1 MPKVDVSINGRSYAV
16 ACDEGQQ
23 DRVREL
29 AGMVDSRVKQLVG
42 PGPVGGIGETQILV
56 LAGLMLADE
65 LSETRAAQVAQG
77 QGSQGKPAAAAQP
90 TLSAEDEELLVA
102 AVDHLTDRIGVI
114 ADRLGRA

>member
-1 MPKVDVSINGRSYAV
+1 LPKVDVSINGRSYAV
-16 ACDEGQQ
+16 ACDDGQQ

-65 LSETRAAQVAQG
+65 LSETRAALGVH
-77 QGSQGKPAAAAQP
+77 GKPDGKAEP
-90 TLSAEDEELLVA
+90 SLSAEDEELLVA

-114 ADRLGRA
+114 ADRLARA

>member
-1 MPKVDVSINGRSYAV
+1 MPKVDISINGRSYAV
-16 ACDEGQQ
+16 ACDGGQQ

-29 AGMVDSRVKQLVG
+29 AGMVESRVKQLVG

-65 LSETRAAQVAQG
+65 LSETKAALG
-77 QGSQGKPAAAAQP
+77 TQGKPAP
-90 TLSAEDEELLVA
+90 TEPGLSAEDEELLVA

>member
-1 MPKVDVSINGRSYAV
+1 LPKVDISINGRSYAV
-16 ACDEGQQ
+16 ACDDGQQ

-29 AGMVDSRVKQLVG
+29 AGMVESRVKQLVG

-65 LSETRAAQVAQG
+65 LSETKAALGG
-77 QGSQGKPAAAAQP
+77 QRKPAQAEP
-90 TLSAEDEELLVA
+90 GLSAEDEELLVA

>member
-65 LSETRAAQVAQG
+65 LSETRAALGDQA
-77 QGSQGKPAAAAQP
+77 KPAAP
-90 TLSAEDEELLVA
+90 EPSLSAEDEELLIA

>member
-23 DRVREL
+23 NRVREL

-65 LSETRAAQVAQG
+65 LSETRAAIGEQAKPV
-77 QGSQGKPAAAAQP
+77 PAAPAQDS
-90 TLSAEDEELLVA
+90 LSAEDEDLLIA

>member
-1 MPKVDVSINGRSYAV
+1 LPKVDVSINGRSYAV

-29 AGMVDSRVKQLVG
+29 AGMVDSRVKQLIG
-42 PGPVGGIGETQILV
+42 PGPVGGVGETQILV

-65 LSETRAAQVAQG
+65 LTETKAAQVAQG
-77 QGSQGKPAAAAQP
+77 LAGQGKPVVQP
-90 TLSAEDEELLVA
+90 ESALSAEDEELLVA

-114 ADRLGRA
+114 ADRLARA

>member
-1 MPKVDVSINGRSYAV
+1 MPKVDVSINGRSYPV

-23 DRVREL
+23 GRVREL

-65 LSETRAAQVAQG
+65 LSETTAALAG
-77 QGSQGKPAAAAQP
+77 QGKAAAAEP
-90 TLSAEDEELLVA
+90 APGESGLSAEDEDLLVA

>member
-1 MPKVDVSINGRSYAV
+1 LPKVDVSINGRSYAV

-29 AGMVDSRVKQLVG
+29 AGMVDSRVQQLIG
-42 PGPVGGIGETQILV
+42 PGPVGGVGETQILV

-65 LSETRAAQVAQG
+65 LTETKAAQGG
-77 QGSQGKPAAAAQP
+77 QPKPAAPAESG
-90 TLSAEDEELLVA
+90 LSAEDEELLVA

>member
-42 PGPVGGIGETQILV
+42 PGPVGGVGETQILV

-65 LSETRAAQVAQG
+65 LTETKASLGG
-77 QGSQGKPAAAAQP
+77 QAKPAAQAEPA
-90 TLSAEDEELLVA
+90 LSAEDEELLVA

-114 ADRLGRA
+114 ADRLARA

>member
-1 MPKVDVSINGRSYAV
+1 M

-65 LSETRAAQVAQG
+65 LSETRAALGAK
-77 QGSQGKPAAAAQP
+77 GKPAASSEPAM
-90 TLSAEDEELLVA
+90 SAEDEELLVA